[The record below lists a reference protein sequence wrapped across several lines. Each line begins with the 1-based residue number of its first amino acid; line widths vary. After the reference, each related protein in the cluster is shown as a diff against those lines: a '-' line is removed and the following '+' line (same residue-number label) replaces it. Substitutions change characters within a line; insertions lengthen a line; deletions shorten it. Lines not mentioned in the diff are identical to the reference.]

1 MTNST
6 TNSKG
11 FRHVTQKCCGFG
23 YRPLAARTCSQR
35 ATTVSAPNILKQ
47 AASMRAL
54 IEHACGQKP
63 CLQSF
68 LAVANGCVTTPARS
82 LVPLRHQLSRQ
93 SQVWFPKAAAVRE
106 AWARAVNRWDGWT
119 PKDGDRLC
127 SMHFTAECFDKTGQT
142 VRIRAGSLPT
152 LFPTAHKTHS
162 RATRA
167 ATKVQQTANQ
177 AQKQLQRRITGPNTT
192 SSPVNDAPTQARDA
206 SLEGQ
211 PLPKKRMFN
220 LQQDASISQPA
231 HFEKLNSVASNGI
244 KSEEDPDGDN
254 ISHVLEIHAEVVGQT
269 VNRDL
274 DSGEP
279 GPETTATGALF
290 LHTYCGGKKE
300 PEQVVKLKLLLQ
312 LAKRR
317 LGVAEQKLKRKS
329 EAYNKLLNANKELKF
344 ELSLAQRPTQQQF
357 SVSDRLPKELLR
369 DWHENAGRVPHARR
383 YSATTLRF
391 AADLH
396 ACSRTAYE
404 HVAQWLPMPT
414 LYLVRR
420 HTAMSSHCS
429 RESGGAAVVTTP
441 SSQSE
446 TTAVGPRDNT
456 LPASRFASSVP
467 RYRKLIS
474 WIPAAASKPSV
485 STFSSAPRAV
495 KLANAPVVQA
505 GHSAPTIFV
514 IKNASPPEM
523 GTPRDAATPPE
534 TTLST
539 KAATLSETTTMPETG
554 VTTSSKTTTTPET
567 EVTTSSE
574 TTTMPEKEVA
584 TSSDMTTMPETGV
597 ATSSE
602 TATSAEVETQVGT
615 EVQPGTKT
623 PLDMDKQSEGRM
635 HETDTELNT
644 ETISGSHDSGTITD
658 SPSVQTVTA
667 IFVSRTLAS

>member
-1 MTNST
+1 MPAFCAVRGCGTRHQ
-6 TNSKG
+6 KG
-11 FRHVTQKCCGFG
+11 V
-23 YRPLAARTCSQR
+23 
-35 ATTVSAPNILKQ
+35 NI
-47 AASMRAL
+47 SF
-54 IEHACGQKP
+54 HAFPTP
-63 CLQSF
+63 CLRPE
-68 LAVANGCVTTPARS
+68 AVPTEFSGCRERVRNYTSTKLSATPSPVVETVPS
-82 LVPLRHQLSRQ
+82 L
-93 SQVWFPKAAAVRE
+93 
-106 AWARAVNRWDGWT
+106 
-119 PKDGDRLC
+119 
-127 SMHFTAECFDKTGQT
+127 
-142 VRIRAGSLPT
+142 
-152 LFPTAHKTHS
+152 THS

-231 HFEKLNSVASNGI
+231 HFEKLNSVTSNGI

-300 PEQVVKLKLLLQ
+300 SEEVVKLKLLLQ

-329 EAYNKLLNANKELKF
+329 EAYNKLLNTNKELKF

-357 SVSDRLPKELLR
+357 SVSHRLPQELLR

-429 RESGGAAVVTTP
+429 RESGGAAVVTAP

-474 WIPAAASKPSV
+474 WIPAAASKS
-485 STFSSAPRAV
+485 R
-495 KLANAPVVQA
+495 
-505 GHSAPTIFV
+505 
-514 IKNASPPEM
+514 
-523 GTPRDAATPPE
+523 
-534 TTLST
+534 
-539 KAATLSETTTMPETG
+539 
-554 VTTSSKTTTTPET
+554 
-567 EVTTSSE
+567 
-574 TTTMPEKEVA
+574 
-584 TSSDMTTMPETGV
+584 
-597 ATSSE
+597 
-602 TATSAEVETQVGT
+602 
-615 EVQPGTKT
+615 
-623 PLDMDKQSEGRM
+623 
-635 HETDTELNT
+635 
-644 ETISGSHDSGTITD
+644 TITD